1 MTIMYFIKIYFV
13 LALPVV
19 LIVLWDYRKLAVSAK
34 RLTKPP
40 QDKGSQF
47 SRIALE
53 TRNWLVMLLFAFFLW
68 PLVVLMELFGK
79 REE

>member
-1 MTIMYFIKIYFV
+1 MYFIKIYFILG
-13 LALPVV
+13 LAMALVM
-19 LIVLWDYRKLAVSAK
+19 LWDYKKLPESAK
-34 RLTKPP
+34 RLTRQP

-53 TRNWLVMLLFAFFLW
+53 IRNLSVMVLFAFFLW

-79 REE
+79 GEK